1 MVNAPAAD
9 LVVHALRKPE
19 TLAGWSPAQWDL
31 LVRQARSA
39 GLLARVGERLNRLG
53 LADAVP
59 PAPAA
64 HLLSA
69 LTVAAAQHTEV
80 RREIAF
86 VQHALRDEPGPLVL
100 LKGAAY
106 LMAGLPPAAGRVFSD
121 TDVLVPKARLG
132 AVEAALMMHGWATTH
147 HTPYDQ
153 RYYREWMHE
162 LPPLVHLRRQTALDV
177 HHGISPLTARIR
189 TDSAQLLRAAM
200 PIPGQPGLAMLSP
213 PDMVLHS
220 MLHLLVNDELSHALR
235 DLSDLDLLLRHFG
248 AEAAFWP
255 RIVERA
261 REGGLGRVLHYGLRF
276 VVRVFETPMPADTT
290 RACASCAPAAATAA
304 LMDALWRRALVPPHH
319 SVVGA
324 GHRVALFM
332 LYVRAHWLRM
342 PTGLLLRH
350 LVVKAMRRREPDS
363 NPQTQR

>member
-1 MVNAPAAD
+1 MAAENLVVRALRDPAA
-9 LVVHALRKPE
+9 LP
-19 TLAGWSPAQWDL
+19 GWTPAQWDL

-39 GLLARVGERLNRLG
+39 GLLARVADRLNRLN

-59 PAPAA
+59 PAPAV
-64 HLLSA
+64 HLQSA

-121 TDVLVPKARLG
+121 TDILVPRERLG
-132 AVEAALMMHGWATTH
+132 AVEAALLMHGWATTH

-162 LPPLVHLRRQTALDV
+162 LPPLVHLKRQTALDV

-189 TDSAQLLRAAM
+189 TDGRLLLQAAQ
-200 PIPGQPGLAMLSP
+200 PIPGQPGLAMLAP

-248 AEAAFWP
+248 SDPAFWP
-255 RIVERA
+255 RLVERA
-261 REGGLGRVLHYGLRF
+261 REQGLGRVLHYGLRF
-276 VVRVFETPMPADTT
+276 VVRVFQTPVPADTLQ
-290 RACASCAPAAATAA
+290 ACAAFAPGPNVAA
-304 LMDALWRRALVPPHH
+304 LMDALWQRAALPPHH
-319 SVVGA
+319 SVVA
-324 GHRVALFM
+324 PGHRVALFM

-350 LVVKAMRRREPDS
+350 LTVKALRGREAAT

>member
-1 MVNAPAAD
+1 MSAAVAGD
-9 LVVHALRKPE
+9 VVVRALRAPE
-19 TLAGWSPAQWDL
+19 ALPGWTAAQWDL

-39 GLLARVGERLNRLG
+39 GLLARVAERLQGLG
-53 LADAVP
+53 LTDAVP

-64 HLLSA
+64 HLLA
-69 LTVAAAQHTEV
+69 AQTVATAQHTEV

-86 VQHALRDEPGPLVL
+86 VQHALRDETGPLVL

-106 LMAGLPPAAGRVFSD
+106 LMAGLPAAAGRVFSD
-121 TDVLVPKARLG
+121 TDILVPKARLPSI
-132 AVEAALMMHGWATTH
+132 EAALLMHGWATTH

-177 HHGISPLTARIR
+177 HHAISPLTARIR
-189 TDSAQLLRAAM
+189 TDSARLLAAAV
-200 PIPGQPGLAMLSP
+200 PIPGQPGLAMLAP

-248 AEAAFWP
+248 ADAAFWP
-255 RIVERA
+255 LITGRA
-261 REGGLGRVLHYGLRF
+261 AELGLGRVLHYGLRF
-276 VVRVFETPMPADTT
+276 VSRVFATPVPPAALQ
-290 RACASCAPAAATAA
+290 ACAAFAPAAPTAA

-324 GHRVALFM
+324 SNRVALFM
-332 LYVRAHWLRM
+332 LYLRAHWLKM
-342 PTGLLLRH
+342 PSGLLLRH
-350 LVVKAMRRREPDS
+350 LAVKALRRREPDP